1 MKFPE
6 KGRIEW
12 NFNTWV
18 ILGGIVVG
26 VASTGA
32 TWGYFAS
39 QVASADR
46 ETKDWQTRHEQLH
59 RDRLQ
64 QTTAENA
71 RQEQRVA
78 QAEVRLQKLDNLEYR
93 ITVAEQAGLN
103 TAKSI
108 ERLTETVNAQ
118 SADIR
123 VMREIVE
130 RQFGTQFQR
139 PTRR

>member
-1 MKFPE
+1 MKLPE
-6 KGRIEW
+6 RGKYEW
-12 NFNTWV
+12 NLNT
-18 ILGGIVVG
+18 ILLLGGIVSG
-26 VASTGA
+26 IA
-32 TWGYFAS
+32 TTSGSVVYFAS
-39 QVASADR
+39 QLNSADR
-46 ETKDWQTRHEQLH
+46 ETKEWQSRHEQLH

-108 ERLTETVNAQ
+108 ERLTETVNVQ

-123 VMREIVE
+123 VMREIIE
-130 RQFGTQFQR
+130 RQFGSQFQR

>member
-32 TWGYFAS
+32 TWGYFTS
-39 QVASADR
+39 QLTSADR
-46 ETKDWQTRHEQLH
+46 ETKDWQTRHDQLH
-59 RDRLQ
+59 RDRLT
-64 QTTAENA
+64 QTTSDGAK
-71 RQEQRVA
+71 QDQRLA
-78 QAEVRLQKLDNLEYR
+78 QAEARLVKLDNLEYR

-108 ERLTETVNAQ
+108 ERLTDTVNGQ

-123 VMREIVE
+123 VMREIIE

-139 PTRR
+139 QTRR